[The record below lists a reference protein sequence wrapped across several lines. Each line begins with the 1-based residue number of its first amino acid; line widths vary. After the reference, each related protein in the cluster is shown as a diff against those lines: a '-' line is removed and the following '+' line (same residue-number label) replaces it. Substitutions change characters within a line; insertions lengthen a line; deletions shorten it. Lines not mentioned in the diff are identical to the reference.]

1 MIEVQEK
8 VDGIKGIGRV
18 KAGRRRVLVGVGAT
32 ALATSV
38 TLFGGRGKEAAAA
51 GFGPLCCH
59 LAHYPANTSYS
70 NCYAHAAYIWYCSSS
85 GSLHCSCCETAGNKL
100 SAADCRYN

>member
-1 MIEVQEK
+1 MITAKENLS
-8 VDGIKGIGRV
+8 GIGEIGRT
-18 KAGRRRVLVGVGAT
+18 KTARRRVLVGVGAT

-38 TLFGGRGKEAAAA
+38 SLFGGKSKEASAA
-51 GFGPLCCH
+51 GFGPLCCN

-70 NCYAHAAYIWYCSSS
+70 NCHAHAAYIWYCSVN
-85 GSLHCSCCETAGNKL
+85 GSLHCSCCETSGNKL